1 MNDETHLR
9 ADGLAVMC
17 QPMRF
22 RVVLAL
28 LGAIVAF
35 FGASMLGER
44 VASAAD
50 HAGHEVALPA
60 VPSAAAPLC
69 DERGASAY
77 AAEPAPQPIDEG
89 SFNAPPDSGCKTV
102 MSAAA
107 PASSSN
113 DDLSRTPD
121 VGHDSLALLPAVPAL
136 VPIVLSG
143 DAERAVVSQSP
154 GDEHPQNDN
163 PPPKPIPWRS

>member
-1 MNDETHLR
+1 MNRKTHLR

-17 QPMRF
+17 WPMRF

-35 FGASMLGER
+35 FGASMFGER
-44 VASAAD
+44 AAR
-50 HAGHEVALPA
+50 AAEHEVALPA

-77 AAEPAPQPIDEG
+77 AAEPAPQPIDDG
-89 SFNAPPDSGCKTV
+89 AFTAPPDVGCKAV
-102 MSAAA
+102 LSASG
-107 PASSSN
+107 PASSSH
-113 DDLSRTPD
+113 DDLSRTPE
-121 VGHDSLALLPAVPAL
+121 VGHDSSALLPAVPAL

-143 DAERAVVSQSP
+143 DAERAIVSQSP